1 MAASRKRRNPYTNV
15 ACQECKRRK
24 VKCSGENPCAG
35 CQQVQAIC
43 LYERSTRFRSG
54 RRSSMVSSRS
64 RDDSVGAPLSGGLA
78 KRLGGNA
85 PSGIPEDAPIDLD
98 VNYSPQPIRPGSS
111 DYYLSL
117 AQQLLV
123 TASPT
128 DGHGGAQL
136 QPAPRMA
143 EDMRKLIQERPGSAS
158 RSLLSIIPLS
168 RWLEVLDTYE
178 EEIGLLYP
186 FLDVTDLRNQ
196 LRDAPSHSASH
207 ETGEEVRLSHKLE
220 DVLILVLAVMA
231 VLEEPDISSL
241 SDDYTEQVMA
251 NTWRRLHTGNVTDH
265 DVSLSILM
273 SIYYF
278 MTDRE
283 SLAWRNIGSVI
294 RMLQELG
301 YHNSANLQHRFKS
314 RVARDKAKKALWSAY
329 TLDRRWSFGTGLPFA
344 IHDSDIDYDMD
355 FMDESLSSVYL
366 KAMVSYC
373 RIAAEVRDSALG
385 MPSPNHAKD
394 AARDLLDFKVGE
406 WRRNLP
412 SCLQFHA
419 DMDFDPLKGTRGQ
432 YRLRL
437 LLYLRAN
444 QMRIIIHRK
453 SALRS
458 GNDAID
464 TSSVNA
470 MVEVAQDTIRV
481 LAKLIQASNI
491 YHAQQKTFNH
501 FLESALSA
509 LLLVT
514 CRSKA
519 MAGRSCTAEV
529 QLALEVIERLSTS
542 SSITRRLAN
551 KLKCFTT
558 NNRVAGH
565 QANKPSPDIWPQQPA
580 RYASGSNDQVSNAHN
595 NPTTFRRASEIS
607 ADRSDSVFDGPQS
620 NNSSRAVLVPRHDQ
634 TSQATMIQ
642 PINDFSRDVPSMNEH
657 MVTNSMQLGHPDLD
671 YSEKLSSLLDSV
683 GYGTSEISPSSLS
696 ADLTSE
702 MAGGLGLPMTERW
715 DGLMSDLGD
724 FWVDYDRMITF

>member
-1 MAASRKRRNPYTNV
+1 MAASRKRRRNPYTNV
-15 ACQECKRRK
+15 AWYASPFHTQCKRRK
-24 VKCSGENPCAG
+24 VKCSGEKPCAG

-78 KRLGGNA
+78 KRLSGNA

-128 DGHGGAQL
+128 DGHGGAQS

-143 EDMRKLIQERPGSAS
+143 EDMRKLIQERPGRAS

-196 LRDAPSHSASH
+196 LRDAPSHSAGH

-251 NTWRRLHTGNVTDH
+251 NTWRSLHTGNVTDH

-273 SIYYF
+273 
-278 MTDRE
+278 
-283 SLAWRNIGSVI
+283 
-294 RMLQELG
+294 
-301 YHNSANLQHRFKS
+301 
-314 RVARDKAKKALWSAY
+314 WSAY

-412 SCLQFHA
+412 LCLQFHA

-481 LAKLIQASNI
+481 LAKLSQASNI

-514 CRSKA
+514 CRSKV

-529 QLALEVIERLSTS
+529 QLALDVIQRLSTS

-565 QANKPSPDIWPQQPA
+565 QANKSSPDIWPQQPA
-580 RYASGSNDQVSNAHN
+580 RYASGSTDQVSNAHN
-595 NPTTFRRASEIS
+595 NPTTFRRPSEVS
-607 ADRSDSVFDGPQS
+607 ADRSDSMFDGPQS
-620 NNSSRAVLVPRHDQ
+620 NNSSSAVLVPRHDQ
-634 TSQATMIQ
+634 TSQAIMIQ
-642 PINDFSRDVPSMNEH
+642 PINDFSRDLPSTNEH

-671 YSEKLSSLLDSV
+671 YNERLSSLLDSV

-724 FWVDYDRMITF
+724 FWIDYDRMITF